1 MKSMDGK
8 FHIKLQIVGRYYPL
22 VIERKDEER
31 FRKAAK
37 LINDKVAQ
45 YKQRYRDKDI
55 QDFLSMAALQ
65 FVLRELELEEKRV
78 SVVRFDFKLLHKA
91 QVENAKYI

>member
-1 MKSMDGK
+1 MDSR
-8 FHIKLQIVGRYYPL
+8 FHIKLQIVGRFYPL
-22 VIERKDEER
+22 VIERKDEEK

-65 FVLRELELEEKRV
+65 FVLKEIELEEKRDETELV
-78 SVVRFDFKLLHKA
+78 SALRELNDELEEFLEK
-91 QVENAKYI
+91 E